1 MSKKREDRVR
11 QMQKELQDLQ
21 QVEQSKLDGTLDL
34 ATFREELTHRAIAST
49 DEFHKKIQSLQ
60 VKLKIKKD
68 EIEPEQHLSHSQMM
82 DQKYHLLSIADALL
96 TPEEVKTKRIQKMQK
111 TAAMMREDKKAQAL
125 IESEELEKLKNSDKK
140 TGYLKELYSKR
151 LDILS
156 KMTERSK
163 RKEDFSKRRTQQSMQ
178 RMKQIVELG
187 KEEKLPQ
194 DQVNKDTTND
204 NFGLN
209 DQDWEI
215 YKELNK
221 DGDSEAE
228 E

>member
-1 MSKKREDRVR
+1 
-11 QMQKELQDLQ
+11 
-21 QVEQSKLDGTLDL
+21 
-34 ATFREELTHRAIAST
+34 
-49 DEFHKKIQSLQ
+49 
-60 VKLKIKKD
+60 
-68 EIEPEQHLSHSQMM
+68 
-82 DQKYHLLSIADALL
+82 
-96 TPEEVKTKRIQKMQK
+96 
-111 TAAMMREDKKAQAL
+111 MREDKKAQAL
-125 IESEELEKLKNSDKK
+125 IESEELEKLKNSYKK

-194 DQVNKDTTND
+194 DQVNKDTTNY